1 MGDRTTVTLAFLQ
14 SQQDE
19 ALKHFDQ
26 VASEAEIVDDLAY
39 HSFYEINYGNL
50 EFLDALQAA
59 GIAYDSTWDSGSGFD
74 SGTRS
79 CRFMPDGTAVIK
91 EIYESENNPNLG
103 ALLSRIDDLLA
114 LRQFILEYHQKIS
127 VLPWDNQEEYGKRH
141 QITQLISPT

>member
-14 SQQDE
+14 SQQEE

-59 GIAYDSTWDSGSGFD
+59 GIAYDSTWDRGSGFS

-103 ALLSRIDDLLA
+103 SLMCRIDDLLA
-114 LRQFILEYHQKIS
+114 LRQFVLEYHQKVS
-127 VLPWDNQEEYGKRH
+127 VLPWDNQEEYGQRYRTK
-141 QITQLISPT
+141 QLISPT